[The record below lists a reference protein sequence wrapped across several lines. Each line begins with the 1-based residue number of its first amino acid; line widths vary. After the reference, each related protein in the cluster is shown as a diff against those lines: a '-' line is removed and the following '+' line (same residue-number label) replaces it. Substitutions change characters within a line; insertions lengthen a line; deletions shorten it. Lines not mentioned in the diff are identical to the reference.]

1 MIYTK
6 DELLKI
12 EAETNESKAWFFQFG
27 ELKFCIL
34 QYELV
39 KGLTALSF
47 YAMSGGFEMFTSTG
61 YKSHFSS
68 IGEKINI
75 EDIKAFIKAEIKES
89 GIDLDNPK
97 PLLLGAVAEVN
108 TLVQPSLF

>member
-34 QYELV
+34 QYEL
-39 KGLTALSF
+39 
-47 YAMSGGFEMFTSTG
+47 
-61 YKSHFSS
+61 
-68 IGEKINI
+68 
-75 EDIKAFIKAEIKES
+75 IKA
-89 GIDLDNPK
+89 
-97 PLLLGAVAEVN
+97 VA
-108 TLVQPSLF
+108 P

>member
-6 DELLKI
+6 DKLFKI

-34 QYELV
+34 QYELII
-39 KGLTALSF
+39 GLTALPF
-47 YAMSGGFEMFTSTG
+47 YAMSGGFELFTSTG
-61 YKSHFSS
+61 YKSHFTA
-68 IGEKINI
+68 IGEDI
-75 EDIKAFIKAEIKES
+75 EAFIKAEIKES

-97 PLLLGAVAEVN
+97 PLLLGAVGKVK
-108 TLVQPSLF
+108 TLIQASLF

>member
-6 DELLKI
+6 EKIFKI
-12 EAETNESKAWFFQFG
+12 EAETNESKAWFFEFG

-34 QYELV
+34 QYELI

-47 YAMSGGFEMFTSTG
+47 YAMSGGFEMFTNTG

-68 IGEKINI
+68 IGEEINI
-75 EDIKAFIKAEIKES
+75 EDVEAFIKAETKKS

-97 PLLLGAVAEVN
+97 PLLLGEVGGLN
-108 TLVQPSLF
+108 TLIQPSLF